1 MPLVEST
8 DLRFVARAAVP
19 SAGAATIAA
28 ICGATAFGGSK
39 SSGKTPF
46 FLEGLTHRVA
56 STPRVATSKHPLFC
70 YLSCLLAS
78 MKARLLTG

>member
-19 SAGAATIAA
+19 SAGAATIAG

-39 SSGKTPF
+39 SSGKTF
-46 FLEGLTHRVA
+46 FYISPSHMAAFRMFSGGQQPSTRSDLT
-56 STPRVATSKHPLFC
+56 
-70 YLSCLLAS
+70 
-78 MKARLLTG
+78 

>member
-19 SAGAATIAA
+19 SAGVATIAG

-39 SSGKTPF
+39 SSGKTFSHTAAFRMISGGQEPSTR
-46 FLEGLTHRVA
+46 LDLT
-56 STPRVATSKHPLFC
+56 
-70 YLSCLLAS
+70 
-78 MKARLLTG
+78 

>member
-19 SAGAATIAA
+19 SAGAVTIAG

-39 SSGKTPF
+39 SSGKTF
-46 FLEGLTHRVA
+46 FYIKSLIA
-56 STPRVATSKHPLFC
+56 SDCF
-70 YLSCLLAS
+70 
-78 MKARLLTG
+78 

>member
-19 SAGAATIAA
+19 SAGAATIAG

-39 SSGKTPF
+39 SSGKTFSHTAAFRMSP
-46 FLEGLTHRVA
+46 EA
-56 STPRVATSKHPLFC
+56 SSPAPDQT
-70 YLSCLLAS
+70 
-78 MKARLLTG
+78 

>member
-19 SAGAATIAA
+19 SAGAVTIAG

-39 SSGKTPF
+39 SSGKTF
-46 FLEGLTHRVA
+46 FYTI
-56 STPRVATSKHPLFC
+56 
-70 YLSCLLAS
+70 
-78 MKARLLTG
+78 

>member
-19 SAGAATIAA
+19 SAGVATIAG

-39 SSGKTPF
+39 SSGKTF
-46 FLEGLTHRVA
+46 FYIKDVSSQVLPAEVSHMAAFRMFSGGQQPSTRSDLT
-56 STPRVATSKHPLFC
+56 
-70 YLSCLLAS
+70 
-78 MKARLLTG
+78 

>member
-46 FLEGLTHRVA
+46 F
-56 STPRVATSKHPLFC
+56 
-70 YLSCLLAS
+70 
-78 MKARLLTG
+78 

>member
-19 SAGAATIAA
+19 SAGAATIAG

-39 SSGKTPF
+39 SSGKTF
-46 FLEGLTHRVA
+46 FYIKDVSKVLPAEVSHMAAFRMFSGGQQPSTRSDLT
-56 STPRVATSKHPLFC
+56 
-70 YLSCLLAS
+70 
-78 MKARLLTG
+78 

>member
-19 SAGAATIAA
+19 SAGAATIAG

-39 SSGKTPF
+39 SSGKTFLGQVKSFLRKSPIRQPF
-46 FLEGLTHRVA
+46 E
-56 STPRVATSKHPLFC
+56 
-70 YLSCLLAS
+70 
-78 MKARLLTG
+78 